1 VALDGLARGFWSSV
15 RLAPAGNRKA
25 VPVPLKADR
34 EQLRAALRRIPHPPA
49 LRPLSLL
56 CACGLSVGSEV
67 HDSASLLSTRAF
79 LSGRGG
85 ARERM
90 ARELAARE
98 LMVQSRTAEEAVPL
112 KEAAKKPAGGEDTP
126 LPEGVLGYAVGVFP
140 ENGSACSGLT
150 HTGRMSLDAARR
162 EASAYAAAAR
172 TEQFSA
178 FHGRCGYRAVEIR
191 EVNGG

>member
-15 RLAPAGNRKA
+15 RLAPAGNRKP
-25 VPVPLKADR
+25 VPAPLKADQ

-79 LSGRGG
+79 LNGRGG
-85 ARERM
+85 ARERA
-90 ARELAARE
+90 ARELAAQVRAPGHE
-98 LMVQSRTAEEAVPL
+98 EAAAEENAKAP
-112 KEAAKKPAGGEDTP
+112 AAGEDAQ

-140 ENGSACSGLT
+140 EDGSACSGLT

-191 EVNGG
+191 EVGNG

>member
-1 VALDGLARGFWSSV
+1 VAPEVFARDLWFALLRVPV
-15 RLAPAGNRKA
+15 RNRKP
-25 VPVPLKADR
+25 VPAPLKADR
-34 EQLRAALRRIPHPPA
+34 EQLRAALQRIPHPPA

-67 HDSASLLSTRAF
+67 HDSASLLNTRAF
-79 LSGRGG
+79 LNGRGG
-85 ARERM
+85 ARERA

-112 KEAAKKPAGGEDTP
+112 KEAAKEPAAGEGAP

-140 ENGSACSGLT
+140 EDGSACSGLT

-191 EVNGG
+191 EVGNG